1 MNTMNFYKNIL
12 KVGALLLF
20 STLYA
25 QQEPTYALYRYSMNA
40 VNPAYA
46 AVNGESMLTTNLR
59 SQWIDV
65 DGAPETQ
72 TVFFSTPLT
81 EKLGIGLTII
91 NDAVFVENRTSFN
104 VDLSY
109 KLKLNETSDIYLGI
123 KAGARTYDIDRGRF
137 GTFNFNNGQID
148 PSISNIDTGF
158 RPTIGAGALLQND
171 KYFVSL
177 SVPILLLSERVDINN
192 GRVSAAGERAH
203 IYLAGG
209 YNFDLSDKFE
219 FRPSTM
225 VRAVGGLPLSAD
237 ITAAFRYLE
246 KFEVAGMYSTDDN
259 WAASIMFNLADW
271 MDFGYAYGGATRNQL
286 NSINDGTH
294 EVLVRFKFNGSN
306 NDDE

>member
-91 NDAVFVENRTSFN
+91 NDAVFVENRTRRN
-104 VDLSY
+104 RLA
-109 KLKLNETSDIYLGI
+109 I
-123 KAGARTYDIDRGRF
+123 
-137 GTFNFNNGQID
+137 
-148 PSISNIDTGF
+148 NI
-158 RPTIGAGALLQND
+158 
-171 KYFVSL
+171 
-177 SVPILLLSERVDINN
+177 
-192 GRVSAAGERAH
+192 
-203 IYLAGG
+203 LA
-209 YNFDLSDKFE
+209 
-219 FRPSTM
+219 
-225 VRAVGGLPLSAD
+225 
-237 ITAAFRYLE
+237 
-246 KFEVAGMYSTDDN
+246 
-259 WAASIMFNLADW
+259 
-271 MDFGYAYGGATRNQL
+271 
-286 NSINDGTH
+286 
-294 EVLVRFKFNGSN
+294 
-306 NDDE
+306 